1 MHPAASTNDA
11 APSTNSPDIT
21 SAICVLGTEKTH
33 WSERVFVALAPHR
46 KWPKV
51 SQSARLE
58 KLAQLSLMFVFPL
71 RLDCIFML
79 GINKLFVVR
88 YSMLHSQNGVIR
100 WVQVGLDRVFHTI

>member
-1 MHPAASTNDA
+1 ML
-11 APSTNSPDIT
+11 
-21 SAICVLGTEKTH
+21 CVFFFREAKG
-33 WSERVFVALAPHR
+33 SERVFVALVPHR